1 MVCNWALARRET
13 GGLGVVRAMKQE
25 GVPTRAVIFGSA
37 IDEGETVEA
46 VRLGVRGIV
55 LKEMPRSF

>member
-1 MVCNWALARRET
+1 
-13 GGLGVVRAMKQE
+13 MKQE